1 SHSYFKKNGESPLN
15 LKGLVPAIEQ
25 LYERYPTAAQ
35 LISTSAPH
43 VDYGIVR
50 EISRRVPTVFEAT
63 VSVVCERSEG
73 LPATNDYQ
81 RSLVTS
87 FTSQL
92 VEREFNVHVF
102 DPAGQDTI
110 GGGCG
115 QLWFVQQ

>member
-1 SHSYFKKNGESPLN
+1 M
-15 LKGLVPAIEQ
+15 KGLVPAIEQ

-35 LISTSAPH
+35 LISTSAPR